1 LGVQAPQA
9 ALAVA
14 KDEIETLHRRLDTER
29 SRARAAQERAVEDAA
44 ALRLSLEG
52 AIERLSAQ
60 VSRQA
65 PDESVAAI
73 RSENEAMAALVPSG
87 LEIPVLSQQL
97 LEHPSVPAA
106 PVIRT
111 GSVQAGVRAYETKN
125 YVRAYDVWQP
135 LAEAGKASA

>member
-1 LGVQAPQA
+1 MVPAT
-9 ALAVA
+9 VA
-14 KDEIETLHRRLDTER
+14 
-29 SRARAAQERAVEDAA
+29 SED
-44 ALRLSLEG
+44 
-52 AIERLSAQ
+52 
-60 VSRQA
+60 V
-65 PDESVAAI
+65 
-73 RSENEAMAALVPSG
+73 NKAMAALVPSG

-97 LEHPSVPAA
+97 LEHPPPPVPAA